1 MRTKLLFTI
10 LLSTVFQLH
19 SYNLKFYSVNSLYGI
34 SMREVASVCKD
45 KRGFVWASSKTGVL
59 RIAGNDY
66 RLYKLPYENTD
77 IISVKLVYTRAGL
90 LGYTNNGQLF
100 KYNEIT
106 DMFDLLVSMTKRLN
120 NKHISVNNVLLDKS
134 GTYWI
139 SSSYGLYCFKDDRL
153 NLVRDREDCH
163 YISWYNANNLFVA
176 KPAGIYLLDIN
187 TKSRKWLYKNAA
199 KLNLHIS
206 KLYYDS
212 PKKRLWVG
220 TIANG
225 LFCYDLRKLNLSRIN
240 FIPAQPILAIET
252 KSDSTILVGVDG
264 QGLWEVNKLGSKVL
278 NVYKEDVNNPSS
290 LKGNGVYDIFND
302 RGKRIWVCT
311 YTGGVSFFD
320 QASSLVNQTTHQI
333 NSSNSLVNNNVN
345 KILQDTKG
353 NIWFATD
360 NGISCKEAGSG
371 NWKTFYQNQQNQA
384 TVFLSLCEDNRGRI
398 WAGTYSSGIYV
409 LDANTGRQ
417 LAHYSKENP
426 ESKLRSNFVLDILKD
441 YKGDLWIGG
450 VDGNMVCYMAKENK
464 FKSFAPQPINKYA
477 ELSSNQLLLACT
489 YGLCVFDKRSGTT
502 KTLLEGYLVQ
512 DVVAAN
518 GEIWLCTS
526 GEGLINYNRKT
537 NKIKKFSIANGLPS
551 NYVNSIMLSGGY
563 LWLGTE
569 GGFCRFNPKDQR
581 VVTYNT
587 VYPLSRVSF
596 NRSSACKLRNGQLIW
611 GTSNGAVQFSPE
623 SLKGG
628 LSKGSI
634 FFQEL
639 TLAGHSI
646 RSSLTAPLDSLQ
658 ELQLKYNQNTLHL
671 ELLAIGC
678 VSDARFSWKLEGF
691 DNDWSQPSDNRSIHY
706 SNIPSGNYV
715 LKIRLYDGSL
725 SHVIAERILTV
736 TVVPPFWKSW
746 WFALLFFIF
755 VVAVMYMALR
765 YYVERLKQEHTEEK
779 VRFFTNAAHDFRTSL
794 TLVKAPI
801 EELTKE
807 QNLTDT
813 GKYYLSL
820 AIEQARRLSTVVT
833 QLMDF
838 QKIDVRKEQL
848 AFSTV
853 DIVALI
859 EHRKL
864 MFEST
869 AQNQG
874 VTLSFESNLDFY
886 PTAIDESM
894 IEKVIDNLVS
904 NAIKYSQANSEVK
917 IMLDCEA
924 TYWIL
929 KVEDRGIGIS
939 NKAKQQLFREF
950 YRGENAINSKVV
962 GSGIGLLLIKNYVE
976 LHNGSISYVSEENIG
991 STFKI
996 VIPFR
1001 EAPEESKPINDKS
1014 LELVPLV
1021 VSDLPPALNQT
1032 ESSSQAMRILIVEDN
1047 DDLRNF
1053 MQYPLQADFEVELA
1067 KDGAEAW
1074 AIIQKQLPDLVVSD
1088 VMMPQM
1094 DGFELCKLMKSSY
1107 ETSHIPLI
1115 LLTAL
1120 SGKAEQ
1126 LHGLGLGADDYL
1138 IKPFDMTLLVQ
1149 KIKSIIKNRKTVKE
1163 KALKLIKGSG
1173 DNDQQIL
1180 SNELN
1185 DKFMKKMLEVVRSNM
1200 ANAEFG
1206 KDDFASALNVSTSLL
1221 YKKVKALTD
1230 LSPTDFIKCV
1240 RMDYALELLQ
1250 SKKYSVTEVSE
1261 MCGFSS
1267 NGYFST
1273 VFKKHFG
1280 KSPTSI

>member
-1 MRTKLLFTI
+1 MSTI
-10 LLSTVFQLH
+10 FQLH
-19 SYNLKFYSVNSLYGI
+19 SSNLKFYSVNSLYGI

-45 KRGFVWASSKTGVL
+45 KRGFIWASSKAGVL

-66 RLYKLPYENTD
+66 RVYKLPYENAD
-77 IISVKLVYTRAGL
+77 IISVKLVYTNTGL

-106 DMFDLLVSMTKRLN
+106 DMFDLLISMTKRLN

-139 SSSYGLYCFKDDRL
+139 SSSYGLYCLKNNSL
-153 NLVRDREDCH
+153 NLVQDREDCY
-163 YISWYNANNLFVA
+163 YIGWYDANSLLVA
-176 KPAGIYLLDIN
+176 SPTGVYLLDIN
-187 TKSRKWLYKNAA
+187 TKREKWLYKNAP
-199 KLNLHIS
+199 KLGFQIS

-212 PKKRLWVG
+212 SKKKLWIG
-220 TIANG
+220 TTTSG
-225 LFCYDLRKLNLSRIN
+225 LFCYDMRKQNLSRIN
-240 FIPAQPILAIET
+240 FIPTQPILAIET
-252 KSDSTILVGVDG
+252 KSDSTILVGIDG
-264 QGLWEVNKLGSKVL
+264 QGLWEINKQGSKIL

-302 RGKRIWVCT
+302 QGKRIWICT

-320 QASSLVNQTTHQI
+320 QTSSLVTQTTHQI
-333 NSSNSLVNNNVN
+333 NNNNSLVNNNVN
-345 KILQDTKG
+345 NILQDKKG

-360 NGISCKEAGSG
+360 NGISCKEARTG
-371 NWKTFYQNQQNQA
+371 NWKTFYQNQQNQT
-384 TVFLSLCEDNRGRI
+384 TVFLSLCEDDYGRI

-417 LAHYSKENP
+417 LAHYSKEAS
-426 ESKLRSNFVLDILKD
+426 ESTLRSNFVIDILKD
-441 YKGDLWIGG
+441 HKGDLWIGG
-450 VDGNMVCYMAKENK
+450 VQGNLVCYLSKENK
-464 FKSFAPQPINKYA
+464 FKSFAPQPINTYA

-489 YGLCVFDKRSGTT
+489 YGLCLFDKKSGTT
-502 KTLLEGYLVQ
+502 RTLLEGYLVQ
-512 DVVAAN
+512 DVISIN

-537 NKIKKFSIANGLPS
+537 NKIKKFTIANGLPS

-569 GGFCRFNPKDQR
+569 AGLCRFNPRDQR

-587 VYPLSRVSF
+587 IYPLSRVSF
-596 NRSSACKLRNGQLIW
+596 NRSSHCKLRDGQLIW

-623 SLKGG
+623 SLTGE

-634 FFQEL
+634 FFQDL

-646 RSSLTAPLDSLQ
+646 RPNLTAPLDSLQ
-658 ELQLKYNQNTLHL
+658 ELQLKYDQNTLHL

-678 VSDARFSWKLEGF
+678 ASDARFSWKLDGF

-725 SHVIAERILTV
+725 SHLIAERILPV
-736 TVVPPFWKSW
+736 TVVPPFWRSW

-755 VVAVMYMALR
+755 FVVVIYMSLR
-765 YYVERLKQEHTEEK
+765 YYVERLKQQHTEEK
-779 VRFFTNAAHDFRTSL
+779 VRFFTNTAHDFRTSL

-801 EELTKE
+801 EELNKE
-807 QNLTDT
+807 QNLSDG

-820 AIEQARRLSTVVT
+820 AIEQVRRLSTVVT

-848 AFSTV
+848 ALSMV

-869 AQNQG
+869 AQKQG
-874 VTLSFESNLDFY
+874 VTLCFESNINSY
-886 PTAIDESM
+886 QTAIDEPM

-917 IMLDCEA
+917 IMFHCEA

-929 KVEDRGIGIS
+929 KVEDHGIGIS
-939 NKAKQQLFREF
+939 AKAKQQLFREF

-976 LHNGSISYVSEENIG
+976 LHNGSISYVSEESIG

-1001 EAPEESKPINDKS
+1001 EAPEESKQINDKG
-1014 LELVPLV
+1014 LELVPLLI
-1021 VSDLPPALNQT
+1021 SDLPPALCQT
-1032 ESSSQAMRILIVEDN
+1032 ELSPQTMRILIVEDN

-1074 AIIQKQLPDLVVSD
+1074 AIIQKRLPDLVVSD

-1094 DGFELCKLMKSSY
+1094 DGFELCKLMKSTY
-1107 ETSHIPLI
+1107 ETSHIPVI

-1120 SGKAEQ
+1120 SGKVEQ

-1138 IKPFDMTLLVQ
+1138 IKPFDMTLLIQ
-1149 KIKSIIKNRKTVKE
+1149 KIKSIIKNRETVKE

-1185 DKFMKKMLEVVRSNM
+1185 DKFMKKMLEVVRTNM

-1240 RMDYALELLQ
+1240 RMDFALELLQ
-1250 SKKYSVTEVSE
+1250 SKNYSVTEVSE
-1261 MCGFSS
+1261 LCGFSS

-1280 KSPTSI
+1280 KSPTNI